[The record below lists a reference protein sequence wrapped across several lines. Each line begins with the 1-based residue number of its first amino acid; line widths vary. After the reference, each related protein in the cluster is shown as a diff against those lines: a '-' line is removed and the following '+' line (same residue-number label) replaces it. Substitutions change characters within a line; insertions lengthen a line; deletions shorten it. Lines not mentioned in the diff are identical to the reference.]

1 MGTATLDIAT
11 AIDSPYTDRMSTN
24 SNPYRYLARKPKSVY
39 KQLFIKD
46 RWISA
51 RTLYGMYVNEE
62 MPMKPEEIAADYSLP
77 LEAVL
82 EAIAYCESNPP
93 ELAQDWAREQ
103 AIMEASG
110 ENDPEYKHHP
120 QPKFLP
126 AREMARLRRS

>member
-1 MGTATLDIAT
+1 MR
-11 AIDSPYTDRMSTN
+11 SN
-24 SNPYRYLARKPKSVY
+24 SHQYKYLARKPKSVY

-62 MPMKPEEIAADYSLP
+62 MPMTPEEIAADYNLP
-77 LEAVL
+77 LETVL
-82 EAIAYCESNPP
+82 EAIAYCESKPP
-93 ELAQDWAREQ
+93 ELAQDYAREQ

-126 AREMARLRRS
+126 AQEMARLRRS